1 MVGLA
6 LAALLH
12 LRPRRLVQQTIN
24 ANEPESIPRA
34 IPTPGAT
41 GRLRKCRRRAPALPW
56 AKTSGVET
64 RAVYK
69 QNSSAI
75 GRFEVAVRRGQRC
88 GRAARAS
95 ETKAALGC
103 GSPHRAARSRNR
115 QREAPR
121 SAASRLPLRATC
133 ERPGRRPPDKTLAL
147 REAGVSSMSALITRT
162 AGEVVTTSGRLPQAA
177 KRLPSALLTS
187 DGHRRRG
194 GRHGLSERPPG
205 TGDRAPSSP
214 DRRVVDVSGAGPTS
228 SLGPGCMRI
237 GRPGPPRDARG
248 QAKDVSRPGWRGR
261 TRIGHR
267 GRRPRSVSV
276 AGARRRR
283 VRTPDR
289 HPVQRMAVPHLP
301 GPAVFGIGP
310 T

>member
-1 MVGLA
+1 
-6 LAALLH
+6 
-12 LRPRRLVQQTIN
+12 
-24 ANEPESIPRA
+24 
-34 IPTPGAT
+34 
-41 GRLRKCRRRAPALPW
+41 
-56 AKTSGVET
+56 
-64 RAVYK
+64 
-69 QNSSAI
+69 
-75 GRFEVAVRRGQRC
+75 
-88 GRAARAS
+88 
-95 ETKAALGC
+95 
-103 GSPHRAARSRNR
+103 
-115 QREAPR
+115 
-121 SAASRLPLRATC
+121 
-133 ERPGRRPPDKTLAL
+133 
-147 REAGVSSMSALITRT
+147 MSALITRT

-228 SLGPGCMRI
+228 SFGPGCMRI

-289 HPVQRMAVPHLP
+289 HPVQRLAVPPPPRSGSVRYRTHLDVRP
-301 GPAVFGIGP
+301 AQGVVPAGSHLNDRGLGCWYGRHRGSRFSSSSCSRAPGGPAP
-310 T
+310 TGQRSR